1 MEGPGNSIISEVT
14 GDDAFFPFSSSLFA
28 GKVRE
33 VSRSGAADRSDL
45 NDVKGLRKS
54 KEIEMGKRRQ
64 RADVIVRHVPPM

>member
-1 MEGPGNSIISEVT
+1 M
-14 GDDAFFPFSSSLFA
+14 
-28 GKVRE
+28 
-33 VSRSGAADRSDL
+33 SRSGAADRSDL